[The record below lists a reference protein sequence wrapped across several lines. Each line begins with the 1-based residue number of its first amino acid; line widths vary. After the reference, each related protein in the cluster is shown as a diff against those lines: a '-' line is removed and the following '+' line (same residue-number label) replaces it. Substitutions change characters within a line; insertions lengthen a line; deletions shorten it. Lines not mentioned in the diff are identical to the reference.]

1 MARRLSRP
9 RSLLQNDIYQHQNEV
24 SQRTKRR
31 ELEFKFLLTKAHRS
45 TPVLPHRRKSET
57 TIVVKNLGDNGLAS
71 KIRRWLQ
78 STESLIDRN
87 DSDSLTVCSSRSG
100 DSASVFES
108 ETLKEETNCQVRND
122 SVLPINLQEEAERL
136 GYSIEPVK
144 WCLSNCNLL
153 LCVQTKLFPIDT
165 NFVSYVSNFFQV
177 FINTN
182 FSNHESQP
190 LHLEMEGYDADIVE
204 TALKF
209 IYSVNEGDVNGK

>member
-31 ELEFKFLLTKAHRS
+31 ESESKFLLTKAQRS

-57 TIVVKNLGDNGLAS
+57 TIVVKNLGSNGLAS

-87 DSDSLTVCSSRSG
+87 DIDSLCSSKSG

-108 ETLKEETNCQVRND
+108 EVLKKETNRKVSND
-122 SVLPINLQEEAERL
+122 SMLPINLQEEAKRL
-136 GYSIEPVK
+136 GYSTEPVK

-182 FSNHESQP
+182 FSNRESQP